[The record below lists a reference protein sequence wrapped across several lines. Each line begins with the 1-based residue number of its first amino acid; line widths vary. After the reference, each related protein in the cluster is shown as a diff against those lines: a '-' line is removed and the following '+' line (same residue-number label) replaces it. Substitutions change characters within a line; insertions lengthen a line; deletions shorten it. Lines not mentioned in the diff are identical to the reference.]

1 MPELPAVAFDEL
13 LVELTTFATAT
24 DVTMRTETRTFL
36 PADEHTA
43 EHILVKPRF
52 CFRLPDPLDRVSI

>member
-1 MPELPAVAFDEL
+1 L

-24 DVTMRTETRTFL
+24 DVTIRTETRTFL